1 MTDWRV
7 KGCLVPVVTPFD
19 DRDEVDEAALGIINN
34 FLIEKQRADAI
45 IPCGTTGESPTLSY
59 EEHARVIELTVRQ
72 VGGRVPVIA
81 GTGSNSTREA
91 IEMTSHAEELG
102 VDGSLQVSPY
112 YNRPTQEGIF
122 QHFKAIAENTGLPI
136 ILYNIPARTG
146 RNVEPE
152 TVLRLAE
159 IPNIVA
165 IKEASG
171 NIVAAARI
179 IEGAR
184 AAGIDFYVYSGED
197 VLTYD
202 ILCLGGQGCVAAV
215 GHLLGAEFKQMCA
228 MVWEGKLEAAR
239 ELNSRVLPLVEAL
252 FVEPNPTAIKQA
264 LNWIGLPA
272 GTLRLPLLP
281 LSEEGKVILRRAMV
295 ELGKAKAEDCH

>member
-1 MTDWRV
+1 MTDRRV

-19 DRDEVDEAALGIINN
+19 NRGEVDETALGTINE
-34 FLIEKQRADAI
+34 FLIEQQQAAAI

-72 VGGRVPVIA
+72 VAGRVPVIA
-81 GTGSNSTREA
+81 GTGSNNTREA
-91 IEMTSHAEELG
+91 IEMTSHAEGLG
-102 VDGSLQVSPY
+102 VDGTLQVSPY

-122 QHFKAIAENTGLPI
+122 QHFKAIAENTSLPI
-136 ILYNIPARTG
+136 ILYNIPMRTG

-159 IPNIVA
+159 IPNIVG

-171 NIVAAARI
+171 SLEAAARI
-179 IEGAR
+179 IEGTR
-184 AAGIDFYVYSGED
+184 STGIDFYVYSGED
-197 VLTYD
+197 TLTYD
-202 ILCLGGQGCVAAV
+202 ILCLGGHGCVAAV
-215 GHLLGAEFKQMCA
+215 GHVLGVEFARMCEL
-228 MVWEGKLEAAR
+228 VWNGDRETAR
-239 ELNSRVLPLVEAL
+239 ELNSRVLSLVEAL

-264 LNWIGLPA
+264 LTWMGLPA

-281 LSEEGKVILRRAMV
+281 LSDAGKDVLRRTLV
-295 ELGKAKAEDCH
+295 EMGKAKAEDCV